1 MVNDKPRRFFKHFR
15 ANEDAQ
21 KIADALRAAL
31 KHEKVANTLTDIA
44 PRTELHDQRDK
55 VDPGARAKPHPETG
69 SRSPLRKSLSSDIR
83 RVLWARSLRAF
94 GDGYVA
100 ILLPLHLSRLGYDA
114 FGVGVIS
121 TATLLGSAL
130 LTLAIG
136 LVAYRIPRR
145 RALLA
150 AGSPDGG
157 DRTGICR
164 DRRLLAAARDRLR
177 RNAQPVRRRRQRLPA
192 ARAHGHRPCR
202 RRRGTDGGVRPLQ
215 LRRRVLRCPR
225 GALGRHGGL
234 ARPGHSHHRPRW
246 RPCSGCT
253 AVIGLLTFFLY
264 RHLSP
269 QVEAGTDSPPA
280 PLGPS
285 RGIVYRLAALFS
297 VDAFGGG
304 LVINAL
310 LALWLS
316 ERFGISV
323 ATIGAIFFVT
333 SLCSAVSYFAAVPL
347 ARRFGL
353 INTMVF
359 THLPSSLFLILTA
372 FAPTIWIAFGLLI
385 LRSLLSQ
392 MDVPTRSS
400 YVMAVVRPE
409 ERPAAASVTAVPR
422 SLASARRAAPVRMAA
437 DRVAVRLAARARR
450 HPEGGLRPGA
460 AAAVLGHQAAGGALM
475 RLSFGTSRCCS
486 RGRARFRQA
495 RHGQRGRG
503 AGWQARQGC
512 LRHFCWHHGEAPL
525 GVVHKRT
532 HWPIQT

>member
-1 MVNDKPRRFFKHFR
+1 MTGTTQGTGLQDRGDV
-15 ANEDAQ
+15 E
-21 KIADALRAAL
+21 
-31 KHEKVANTLTDIA
+31 
-44 PRTELHDQRDK
+44 
-55 VDPGARAKPHPETG
+55 PGTG
-69 SRSPLRKSLSSDIR
+69 SKADPEAGPRIRLPPDIR
-83 RVLWARSLRAF
+83 RVLVARSLRAF

-100 ILLPLHLSRLGYDA
+100 ILLPLHLSGLGYDA
-114 FGVGVIS
+114 FGVGAIS

-145 RALLA
+145 RGLLA
-150 AGSPDGG
+150 AGLLMAATGLGFAGLEGFWPLLVIAFVGTLNPSGG
-157 DRTGICR
+157 DVSIFLPLEHTVLAHVVADEERT
-164 DRRLLAAARDRLR
+164 AVFARYSFVG
-177 RNAQPVRRRRQRLPA
+177 AFF
-192 ARAHGHRPCR
+192 
-202 RRRGTDGGVRPLQ
+202 
-215 LRRRVLRCPR
+215 
-225 GALGRHGGL
+225 GALGALSVGTVDWLSPLIAPPTTTRILFGL
-234 ARPGHSHHRPRW
+234 YS
-246 RPCSGCT
+246 
-253 AVIGLLTFFLY
+253 VIGLLTFFLY

-310 LALWLS
+310 LSLWLS

-359 THLPSSLFLILTA
+359 THLPSSLFLVLTA
-372 FAPTIWIAFGLLI
+372 FAPTVWSAFGLLI

-422 SLASARRAAPVRMAA
+422 SLASAV
-437 DRVAVRLAARARR
+437 
-450 HPEGGLRPGA
+450 
-460 AAAVLGHQAAGGALM
+460 
-475 RLSFGTSRCCS
+475 
-486 RGRARFRQA
+486 
-495 RHGQRGRG
+495 
-503 AGWQARQGC
+503 
-512 LRHFCWHHGEAPL
+512 APL
-525 GVVHKRT
+525 LSGWLLT
-532 HWPIQT
+532 LTPFGWPLVLAGTLKAAYDLTLLRQFSAIKPPEER

>member
-1 MVNDKPRRFFKHFR
+1 LTGTARGTGLQDRGDVEPGTGGKAVPEAGPRIR
-15 ANEDAQ
+15 
-21 KIADALRAAL
+21 L
-31 KHEKVANTLTDIA
+31 
-44 PRTELHDQRDK
+44 P
-55 VDPGARAKPHPETG
+55 P
-69 SRSPLRKSLSSDIR
+69 DIR
-83 RVLWARSLRAF
+83 RVLVARSLRAF

-100 ILLPLHLSRLGYDA
+100 ILLPLHLSGLGYDA
-114 FGVGVIS
+114 FGVGAIS

-145 RALLA
+145 RGLLA
-150 AGSPDGG
+150 AGLLMAVTGLGFAGLEGFWPLLVIAFVGTLNPSGG
-157 DRTGICR
+157 DVSIFLPLEHTVVAHVVADEERT
-164 DRRLLAAARDRLR
+164 AVFARYSFVG
-177 RNAQPVRRRRQRLPA
+177 AFF
-192 ARAHGHRPCR
+192 
-202 RRRGTDGGVRPLQ
+202 
-215 LRRRVLRCPR
+215 
-225 GALGRHGGL
+225 GALGALSVGTVEWLSPLIAPPTTTRILFGL
-234 ARPGHSHHRPRW
+234 YS
-246 RPCSGCT
+246 
-253 AVIGLLTFFLY
+253 VIGLLTFFLY

-269 QVEAGTDSPPA
+269 QVEAGTDTPPA

-310 LALWLS
+310 LSLWLS

-359 THLPSSLFLILTA
+359 THLPSSLFLVLTA
-372 FAPTIWIAFGLLI
+372 FAPTVWSAFGLLI

-422 SLASARRAAPVRMAA
+422 SLASAV
-437 DRVAVRLAARARR
+437 
-450 HPEGGLRPGA
+450 
-460 AAAVLGHQAAGGALM
+460 
-475 RLSFGTSRCCS
+475 
-486 RGRARFRQA
+486 
-495 RHGQRGRG
+495 
-503 AGWQARQGC
+503 
-512 LRHFCWHHGEAPL
+512 APL
-525 GVVHKRT
+525 LSGWLLT
-532 HWPIQT
+532 LTPFGWPLVLAGTLKAAYDLTLLRQFSAIKPPEER

>member
-1 MVNDKPRRFFKHFR
+1 MEPGTGGKADPEAGPRIR
-15 ANEDAQ
+15 
-21 KIADALRAAL
+21 L
-31 KHEKVANTLTDIA
+31 
-44 PRTELHDQRDK
+44 P
-55 VDPGARAKPHPETG
+55 P
-69 SRSPLRKSLSSDIR
+69 DIR
-83 RVLWARSLRAF
+83 RVLVARSLRAF

-100 ILLPLHLSRLGYDA
+100 ILLPLHLSGLGYDA
-114 FGVGVIS
+114 FGAGAIS

-145 RALLA
+145 RGLLA
-150 AGSPDGG
+150 AGLLMAVTGLGFAGLEGFWPLLVIAFVGTLNPSGG
-157 DRTGICR
+157 DVSIFLPLEHTVVAHVVADEERT
-164 DRRLLAAARDRLR
+164 AVFARYSFVG
-177 RNAQPVRRRRQRLPA
+177 AFF
-192 ARAHGHRPCR
+192 
-202 RRRGTDGGVRPLQ
+202 
-215 LRRRVLRCPR
+215 
-225 GALGRHGGL
+225 GALGALSVGTVDWLSPLIAPPTTTRILFGL
-234 ARPGHSHHRPRW
+234 YS
-246 RPCSGCT
+246 
-253 AVIGLLTFFLY
+253 VIGLLTFFLY

-269 QVEAGTDSPPA
+269 QVEAGTDTPPA

-310 LALWLS
+310 LSLWLS

-359 THLPSSLFLILTA
+359 THLPSSLFLVLTA
-372 FAPTIWIAFGLLI
+372 FAPTVWSAFELLI

-422 SLASARRAAPVRMAA
+422 SLASAV
-437 DRVAVRLAARARR
+437 
-450 HPEGGLRPGA
+450 
-460 AAAVLGHQAAGGALM
+460 
-475 RLSFGTSRCCS
+475 
-486 RGRARFRQA
+486 
-495 RHGQRGRG
+495 
-503 AGWQARQGC
+503 
-512 LRHFCWHHGEAPL
+512 APL
-525 GVVHKRT
+525 LSGWLLT
-532 HWPIQT
+532 LTPFGWPLVLAGTLKAAYDLTLLRQFSSIKPPEER